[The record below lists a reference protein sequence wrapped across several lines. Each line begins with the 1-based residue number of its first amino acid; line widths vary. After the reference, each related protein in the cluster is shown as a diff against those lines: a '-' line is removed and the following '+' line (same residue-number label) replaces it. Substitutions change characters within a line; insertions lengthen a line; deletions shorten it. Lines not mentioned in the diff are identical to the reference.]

1 MKVKWN
7 KINEIIERLFA
18 IAFII
23 TSIIYMLKGEIHIGI
38 TLLNTGMLCDISGR
52 LIKRKN
58 IEIIL
63 KKELEG

>member
-38 TLLNTGMLCDISGR
+38 TLLNTGMLYDISGR

-63 KKELEG
+63 KKELEV